1 MSRIRF
7 TSIAFAWIISACLF
21 GWVNNSWA
29 KAIQEPDGIENFS
42 QVTQTLYR
50 GAQPTAAGFTK
61 LRDMGI
67 GIIVN
72 FRDEA
77 GETADEKKQVESL
90 GMKYVGIPWSGRQN
104 PSSAQIIQFLD
115 LIRANPQA
123 KIFVHCLRG
132 ADRTGTMIAAYRIAV
147 EHQTVA
153 NAVSEMHQFHYDHFW
168 LPQLERYVDSLPHL
182 LQSDALYS
190 AYAPVAEPMSATA
203 APMGTSA
210 FPATQ

>member
-7 TSIAFAWIISACLF
+7 TSIAFAWIISTCLF

-29 KAIQEPDGIENFS
+29 KANQEPDGIGNFS
-42 QVTQTLYR
+42 QVTESLSR

-61 LRDMGI
+61 LRDMGM

-90 GMKYVGIPWSGRQN
+90 GMEYVGIPWSGRQY

-115 LIRANPQA
+115 LIRANPQE

-147 EHQTVA
+147 EHQSA
-153 NAVSEMHQFHYDHFW
+153 AKAVSEMH
-168 LPQLERYVDSLPHL
+168 
-182 LQSDALYS
+182 
-190 AYAPVAEPMSATA
+190 
-203 APMGTSA
+203 
-210 FPATQ
+210 